1 MEPTSNRV
9 NSQLVPTD
17 AIVAYVVSIG
27 VLTVSL
33 PKFEL
38 NVVER
43 DSHAQPGPPVDP
55 TACCAALIHTKQVHE
70 VAARSRGV
78 GI

>member
-1 MEPTSNRV
+1 MESATHRVDSYFIPTQTLGAS
-9 NSQLVPTD
+9 
-17 AIVAYVVSIG
+17 VVSIG
-27 VLTVSL
+27 VLTLSL

-55 TACCAALIHTKQVHE
+55 TACCAALIHAKQVHE